1 MRFKRTKAILLGAIA
16 WIALCQTAHSKVAQ
30 AKLADIIKGSDL
42 IALGTVSEVVKIKE
56 YRVAKLKIE
65 GVLKGEA
72 QLQEAYFV
80 ASPTWTCD
88 ISNAKVG
95 ERGLYF
101 FSPANGNLEISPS
114 HNGRPLFLIAHSGHG
129 RLLRQPQGK
138 FHISGA
144 IILPEG
150 FPVERVYRAK
160 GERLDLVSTSD
171 IAGAIRQ
178 LPTSKN

>member
-1 MRFKRTKAILLGAIA
+1 MGFKRTKAILLGAIA
-16 WIALCQTAHSKVAQ
+16 CIALGQTAQSKEDS
-30 AKLADIIKGSDL
+30 AKLTTVIKGSDL
-42 IALGTVSEVVKIKE
+42 IALGTVSEVVTVNG

-88 ISNAKVG
+88 ISDAKVG

-101 FSPANGNLEISPS
+101 LSPANRVSNIPPF

-138 FHISGA
+138 FHISGM

-150 FPVERVYRAK
+150 FPVERVNRAN
-160 GERLDLVSTSD
+160 GERLELVSTTD
-171 IAGAIRQ
+171 IAKAIRQ
-178 LPTSKN
+178 LTTSKN